1 MLIRSI
7 AHWRL
12 AALLLG
18 GLPLAVPSAS
28 AVPLDPGP
36 DEALLYYQRADGDY
50 NGWGPHLWNTADC
63 NGSATETSW
72 TQPLA
77 AAETDPEHG
86 ALYRIPLSADAS
98 CLNLIMHKGDE
109 KDLGGTDLVWRF
121 DELGRRVF
129 TVSGN
134 PQLSS
139 TPISDSAVAI
149 KGARAHWLDP

>member
-12 AALLLG
+12 AALLLRLAAG
-18 GLPLAVPSAS
+18 RAIRFGCSARPWPRRGPL
-28 AVPLDPGP
+28 
-36 DEALLYYQRADGDY
+36 YQRADGDY
-50 NGWGPHLWNTADC
+50 NGWGHLWNTADC

-77 AAETDPEHG
+77 AAGPEHG

-109 KDLGGTDLVWRF
+109 KDLGGTDR
-121 DELGRRVF
+121 
-129 TVSGN
+129 SGA
-134 PQLSS
+134 S
-139 TPISDSAVAI
+139 TNSAVASSRSAATRNCP
-149 KGARAHWLDP
+149 ARQ